1 MWNPPPHES
10 PGRDAP
16 VETPADPT
24 RRRALARAAALVG
37 VIGAAALAPGI
48 ADAAKKRTR
57 SRKAPAGAPAQCPPV
72 VLTSNRPTVARDGAA
87 EVATSHGRIAGF
99 VRGGIF
105 AFKGIPYAAADR
117 FMAPRPPQPWT
128 GVRSC
133 RAFGPVCP
141 QNDRTGWAF
150 DEQAFMFAWDDGQP
164 GEDCLRVNVW
174 TPALRDGMKRP
185 IMVWLHGGG
194 FFSGSGQELRS
205 YDGERLARRGDVVVV
220 TLNHRLNALGYLDL
234 SKYGERFANSGNA
247 GMLDIVAALEWV
259 RANADAFGGDA
270 GCVTVFGQSGGGA
283 KVNTLLAMPKARGLF
298 HRAIAQSGP
307 QLRVATRESSLP
319 IADEI
324 LAELGIGA
332 DSIDRVLTIPVR
344 QLVQAGAAV
353 NVRRYMRNASDPVA
367 ARRNFV
373 PLGISPVVDG
383 VNVAHHPYD
392 PALSPLA
399 VDVPLLT
406 GTTLNEF
413 TTAIDHPEYEA
424 MTPAEL
430 ERKLAEAYGDAAGR
444 VLAVFRR
451 RTPQAKPFDLWSR
464 IATAPIRAKAVQQA
478 QLHAAGARAPAYLYC
493 FAWQTPILDGRPRAF
508 HCAELPFVFDNTD
521 RCDTMTGGGPE
532 ASSLAAVVSEAWIRF
547 ARTGDPNH
555 PALPKWAPVTGAST
569 TTMVFDRKCEA
580 LAGADAEEL
589 AAVAI

>member
-1 MWNPPPHES
+1 MPKPPT
-10 PGRDAP
+10 RDDRDP
-16 VETPADPT
+16 SVDPT
-24 RRRALARAAALVG
+24 RRRALTQAASLLGLA
-37 VIGAAALAPGI
+37 GAAALAPGV
-48 ADAAKKRTR
+48 ADAAKKRAR
-57 SRKAPAGAPAQCPPV
+57 ARKAAAGTTAQCPPV
-72 VLTSNRPTVARDGAA
+72 ALTSNRPTVARAGSA
-87 EVATSHGRIAGF
+87 EVATTYGRIAGY

-105 AFKGIPYAAADR
+105 TFKGIPYAAADR
-117 FMAPRPPQPWT
+117 FMAPRPPQPWA

-133 RAFGPVCP
+133 RAYGPVCP
-141 QNDRTGWAF
+141 QSDRTGWAS

-174 TPALRDGMKRP
+174 TPGLRDAKKRP

-194 FFSGSGQELRS
+194 FTEGSGQALRS

-220 TLNHRLNALGYLDL
+220 SLNHRLNALGYLDL

-259 RANADAFGGDA
+259 RANAEAFGGDA

-298 HRAIAQSGP
+298 HRAIVQSGP
-307 QLRVATRESSLP
+307 QLRVATRETSQAT
-319 IADEI
+319 ADEI
-324 LAELGIGA
+324 LTELGIAA
-332 DSIDRVLTIPVR
+332 DSIDRVLAIPAK
-344 QLVQAGAAV
+344 QLAQASVAV
-353 NVRRYMRNASDPVA
+353 NIRRFMRSAADPA
-367 ARRNFV
+367 ALRRSFV
-373 PLGISPVVDG
+373 PLGLSPVLDD

-406 GTTLNEF
+406 GTTANEF
-413 TTAIDHPEYEA
+413 VTALDHPEYEA
-424 MTPAEL
+424 MTSAEL
-430 ERKLAEAYGDAAGR
+430 ERKVADAYGTAAPR
-444 VLAVFRR
+444 VLAAFRR

-464 IATAPIRAKAVQQA
+464 ISTAPIRAKAIEQA
-478 QLHAAGARAPAYLYC
+478 KLHAAGARAPAYLYC

-508 HCAELPFVFDNTD
+508 HCAELPFVFDNTE

-532 ASSLAAVVSEAWIRF
+532 ANSLAAVVSEAWIRF

-555 PALPKWAPVTGAST
+555 PALPKWAPVTTAAST
-569 TTMVFDRKCEA
+569 ITTMVFDRKCEA
-580 LAGADAEEL
+580 QVAVDADEL
-589 AAVAI
+589 AALTSET